1 MEWFGDKAMAQ
12 SVRILFAFSIM
23 LCAAG
28 TLSAQSGRIRSAPQ
42 PRPKDDDTTVRLRVE
57 EVLLSVNV
65 RDREGRPAASLQPS
79 DFIVTEDGKRQQVT
93 SVVQTPANVLI
104 IIDAGGNAM
113 NLKDNNLNRDLA
125 LKIIDALGEKDRA
138 AIISYGDSVN
148 LLSGWTSDKAEL
160 RHALK
165 WKLKP
170 GIEACLLDSLKFAT
184 ERLFP
189 QATGRRSV
197 VLLSDG
203 VDSLH
208 KHYFEDALEALH
220 RARAIV
226 YVVCQNARI
235 LKELKPETHN
245 PLSWYERLDPK
256 ARKRID
262 EQRRYYRQV
271 QSAQAMLEGIV
282 AGTGGIMVNLKTR
295 VECKEATKGI
305 FLKNDGPK
313 DDRDEF
319 GCESIKNSI
328 AAEIG
333 SEVVISY
340 SSERRPEEEDFHLIK
355 VFSTRVGTEVRARW
369 GIYSD
374 LPEQERRSKP

>member
-1 MEWFGDKAMAQ
+1 MAQ
-12 SVRILFAFSIM
+12 GVRILFAFSMM
-23 LCAAG
+23 LFAAG
-28 TLSAQSGRIRSAPQ
+28 NLSAQSGRIRPTPQ
-42 PRPKDDDTTVRLRVE
+42 PKPKEDDTAVRLRVE
-57 EVLLSVNV
+57 EVLLSINV
-65 RDREGRPAASLQPS
+65 RDREGRPASSLSPS
-79 DFIVTEDGKRQQVT
+79 DFIVTEDGKKQQVT
-93 SVVQTPANVLI
+93 SVVQTPANVLLV
-104 IIDAGGNAM
+104 IDASGDAM

-125 LKIIDALGEKDRA
+125 LNIIDSLGEKDRA

-160 RHALK
+160 RQALK

-170 GIEACLLDSLKFAT
+170 GIESSFLDCLKFAS

-189 QATGRRSV
+189 EATGRRSV

-208 KHYFEDALEALH
+208 KHYFDDALEALH

-226 YVVCQNARI
+226 YIVCQNARL
-235 LKELKPETHN
+235 LKELKPETYN

-262 EQRRYYRQV
+262 EQRHYYRKV
-271 QSAQAMLEGIV
+271 QAAQAMLEGIA

-295 VECKEATKGI
+295 VECKEAKKGL
-305 FLKNDGPK
+305 FLKNEGPK
-313 DDRDEF
+313 DDEGEF
-319 GCESIKNSI
+319 DCQSISRTI

-333 SEVVISY
+333 SEVVIAY
-340 SSERRPEEEDFHLIK
+340 SSERRLEEEDFHLVK
-355 VFSTRVGTEVRARW
+355 VFSTRIGTEVRSRW

-374 LPEQERRSKP
+374 LAGQERRRTKP

>member
-1 MEWFGDKAMAQ
+1 MAKGI
-12 SVRILFAFSIM
+12 RFLFALSIV
-23 LCAAG
+23 LCAASN
-28 TLSAQSGRIRSAPQ
+28 LSAQSGRIRPTPQ
-42 PRPKDDDTTVRLRVE
+42 PRPKDDDPAVRLRVE
-57 EVLLSVNV
+57 EVFMSINV
-65 RDREGRPAASLQPS
+65 RDREGRPAATLQPS
-79 DFIVTEDGKRQQVT
+79 DFIVTEDGKKQRVT
-93 SVVQTPANVLI
+93 SVMQTPANVLL
-104 IIDAGGNAM
+104 IIDASGNAM
-113 NLKDNNLNRDLA
+113 GLKHNNLNRDLA
-125 LKIIDALGEKDRA
+125 LRIIDALGEQDRA

-148 LLSGWTSDKAEL
+148 LLSGWTSDKEAL
-160 RHALK
+160 RHAIK

-170 GIEACLLDSLKFAT
+170 GIESCFLDSLKYAS
-184 ERLFP
+184 ERLLP
-189 QATGRRSV
+189 QASGRRSV

-208 KHYFEDALEALH
+208 KNYFEDALEALH

-226 YVVCQNARI
+226 YIVCQNARL

-271 QSAQAMLEGIV
+271 QSAQAMLEGIA
-282 AGTGGIMVNLKTR
+282 AGTGGLMVNLKSR
-295 VECKEATKGI
+295 VECKEAKEGI

-313 DDRDEF
+313 EDKAEF
-319 GCESIKNSI
+319 DCETIKNSI

-333 SEVVISY
+333 SEIVIAY
-340 SSERRPEEEDFHLIK
+340 SSERRLEEEDFHLIK

-374 LPEQERRSKP
+374 LAAQEKRRNKP